1 MWQLVDEVVG
11 YVTKLHR
18 RKLSLEEE
26 LGDLLTK
33 LCIEWGFCIPPKDFD
48 RIAASHR
55 LDATEFATEV
65 LLAEGFQPGDGLH
78 WLRKIK
84 RRFVEHFGGES
95 VSAKDYPTDG
105 S

>member
-1 MWQLVDEVVG
+1 MGEMHGVVG
-11 YVTKLHR
+11 YMTTLYR
-18 RKLSLEEE
+18 RKPSLEEE

-33 LCIEWGFCIPPKDFD
+33 LCVEWGFCIPPKDFD

-65 LLAEGFQPGDGLH
+65 LLAEGFCPEYELH
-78 WLRKIK
+78 WLRQIK
-84 RRFVEHFGGES
+84 VRFFEHFGGES
-95 VSAKDYPTDG
+95 VSAKDCPTDG